1 MRSYF
6 DEDRPDPMA
15 ALEEV
20 REKRNN
26 LVSYLAHCNKPE
38 HLKTAMEMIDG
49 IARLESN
56 VATMVDERRKSP
68 VDYLNETT
76 APERKLNVMELPVGT
91 RKVSIEL

>member
-1 MRSYF
+1 MRYF
-6 DEDRPDPMA
+6 DEDRLDPMV
-15 ALEEV
+15 ALEKV
-20 REKRNN
+20 KEKRND
-26 LVSYLAHCNKPE
+26 LISYLAHCNKPE

-68 VDYLNETT
+68 VDCPQETT